1 MSSAETPDSERR
13 TMLRFAAMGLA
24 APLLGCSGSEWKA
37 TAPSSTP
44 RWRHFDNKVVLITG
58 ATSGIGRAAAFQ
70 FAAEGGK
77 VGFCGRRQYPGLG
90 RPTDKGRGR
99 RSHLSGERSLRLSA
113 RLGRSSLYDW
123 GANGDRWRKD
133 RACRMRLAAAT
144 LSQVWDGLAHRATAS
159 PLAPKICSEG
169 DGQ

>member
-24 APLLGCSGSEWKA
+24 APLLGCSGSERKA

-44 RWRHFDNKVVLITG
+44 RWRRFDNKVVLITG

-77 VGFCGRRQYPGLG
+77 VGFCGRRQYPGLEVEQQIKAG
-90 RPTDKGRGR
+90 GGKATYQ
-99 RSHLSGERSLRLSA
+99 ESA
-113 RLGRSSLYDW
+113 AFALVLASDDHPYMT
-123 GANGDRWRKD
+123 GAQ
-133 RACRMRLAAAT
+133 M
-144 LSQVWDGLAHRATAS
+144 VIDGGKTAHA
-159 PLAPKICSEG
+159 G
-169 DGQ
+169 